1 MEQKRMQKNS
11 KGITLI
17 ALVITIIVLLILA
30 GVTIATLTGG
40 NGILNQAGKAKD
52 KTTEAEAIERVKVE
66 VAGSYGTDGKID
78 PEQLKKNLG
87 NITGL
92 TYESENFSLP
102 STVSLNGYDIVIDAK
117 GNVAKKITVED
128 AKTNGTVFEDNTTI
142 ADTYGNSITIP
153 AGFKIASDSAKN
165 VTGGVII
172 EDVTYNGTIGSQF
185 VWIPV
190 GIVYTNKEKTES
202 KIITLGRYE
211 FSEEG
216 TESVYSGS
224 YTEDTQSNHN
234 ESYTNAI
241 AKDIEEFKTS
251 TNNNHGYYLGRVEA
265 GIVGYDTITDYDW
278 SASNCNWAND
288 NWTAYTGEEIQLVC
302 KLGVQVWN
310 RVSQN
315 KASELSRNMYTS
327 DKFTSDLVNS
337 YAWDT
342 AIVFIQE
349 FSGVYDYSRQSG
361 VAESAPSK
369 LLAGCTKLKV
379 TNDYDIQCNIYDL
392 AGSAWEW
399 TTETGDVGSYQGEVK
414 RGGWI
419 YDKYTSWRFGENSA
433 TSDEYYS
440 FRPILYL

>member
-1 MEQKRMQKNS
+1 MRFKTKEA

-30 GVTIATLTGG
+30 GVAIATLTGD
-40 NGILNQAGKAKD
+40 NGILNQANRTKE
-52 KTTEAEAIERVKVE
+52 KTTESDAIERVQVE
-66 VAGSYGTDGKID
+66 VAGSYDLNGNID
-78 PEQLKKNLG
+78 TEQLNKNLR
-87 NITGL
+87 NIKDIQGL
-92 TYESENFSLP
+92 PVENLP
-102 STVSLNGYDIVIDAK
+102 ATVTLNGYDILIGGD
-117 GNVAKKITVED
+117 GSVAKKITVED

-265 GIVGYDTITDYDW
+265 GIVGYDKITDYDW
-278 SASNCNWAND
+278 RASNCNWAND

-419 YDKYTSWRFGENSA
+419 YNNYTSWRFGENSA